1 MTESMA
7 EHEEEGRF
15 ARWELL
21 AGSEGLRRLAQ
32 MRILVAGVGGVGS
45 FAVEA
50 LARAGIGHLVL
61 VDPDVICRSN
71 LNRQIHALEETIG
84 RPKVEVMAERC
95 LAINPGM
102 TVTRHQIAL
111 SAANAAEF
119 LDGDLAA
126 ALDCVDNIS
135 AKIQIMATCHVRGI
149 PVFSAMGFAE
159 KLDPCAI
166 TVSDLFETS
175 NCRMARVLR
184 KELRRR
190 GISSGV
196 TAVVSTEQS
205 IPRRPVEPTPVH
217 GPWQRPALGS
227 SSWIPPMAGLTMA
240 GTVIRML
247 LKISNDAGP
256 RNRETEKPAGEFP
269 V

>member
-1 MTESMA
+1 M
-7 EHEEEGRF
+7 EHGEEGRF

-21 AGSEGLRRLAQ
+21 AGAENLRQLGRI
-32 MRILVAGVGGVGS
+32 RILIAGVGGVGS

-102 TVTRHQIAL
+102 RVTMHQIAL
-111 SAANAAEF
+111 SAANAAEL
-119 LDGDLAA
+119 LDGELAA
-126 ALDCVDNIS
+126 VLDCVDTIS
-135 AKIQIMATCHVRGI
+135 AKIQIMTTCHARGI

-190 GISSGV
+190 GIYSGV

-205 IPRRPVEPTPVH
+205 IPRRPAEPTPVH

-227 SSWIPPMAGLTMA
+227 TSWVPPMAGLTMA
-240 GTVIRML
+240 GTVIRRL
-247 LKISNDAGP
+247 LKIPNEAGP
-256 RNRETEKPAGEFP
+256 RNSEMGKTSGVETPA
-269 V
+269 

>member
-1 MTESMA
+1 MTGMITEQA
-7 EHEEEGRF
+7 EEGRF

-21 AGSEGLRRLAQ
+21 AGAEGLRQLAQ
-32 MRILVAGVGGVGS
+32 MRILVAGVGGVGG

-50 LARAGIGHLVL
+50 LARAGVGHLVL
-61 VDPDVICRSN
+61 IDPDVVCLSN
-71 LNRQIHALEETIG
+71 LNRQIHALEESVG
-84 RPKVEVMAERC
+84 RPKVEVMAGRC

-111 SAANAAEF
+111 SAANAAEL
-119 LDGDLAA
+119 LDGELAA
-126 ALDCVDNIS
+126 VLDCVDNIS
-135 AKIQIMATCHVRGI
+135 AKIQIMATCHARRI

-166 TVSDLFETS
+166 GVSDLFETR

-196 TAVVSTEQS
+196 TAVFSSEQS
-205 IPRRPVEPTPVH
+205 IPRRPVEPTPSH

-227 SSWIPPMAGLTMA
+227 TSWVPPIAGLTMA
-240 GTVIRML
+240 GTVIRAL
-247 LKISNDAGP
+247 LKI
-256 RNRETEKPAGEFP
+256 
-269 V
+269 

>member
-1 MTESMA
+1 MA
-7 EHEEEGRF
+7 EHKEEGRF

-21 AGSEGLRRLAQ
+21 AGPEGLRRLAR

-111 SAANAAEF
+111 S
-119 LDGDLAA
+119 
-126 ALDCVDNIS
+126 
-135 AKIQIMATCHVRGI
+135 
-149 PVFSAMGFAE
+149 
-159 KLDPCAI
+159 
-166 TVSDLFETS
+166 
-175 NCRMARVLR
+175 
-184 KELRRR
+184 
-190 GISSGV
+190 
-196 TAVVSTEQS
+196 
-205 IPRRPVEPTPVH
+205 
-217 GPWQRPALGS
+217 
-227 SSWIPPMAGLTMA
+227 
-240 GTVIRML
+240 
-247 LKISNDAGP
+247 
-256 RNRETEKPAGEFP
+256 
-269 V
+269 